1 MLRELEKEAEALEME
16 KASLDQS
23 NKQMN
28 EIVGEFERTISD
40 LISDRERARVVAD
53 IEREQLVSDRAQAME
68 DLAAAE
74 AAFNDVHRFKS
85 VL

>member
-23 NKQMN
+23 NKQMS

-74 AAFNDVHRFKS
+74 AAFNDVHRCKS